1 MDAAAQVETVIELL
15 RQLGVSVRNER
26 LGGDGGGLCHIRGE
40 TVMFIDSDADI
51 VTTAERCVDALATI
65 PGTGQLNMPD
75 DLRELVSAA
84 ARSRGS
90 R

>member
-15 RQLGVSVRNER
+15 RQLGVSVRYER
-26 LGGDGGGLCHIRGE
+26 LGGEGGGLCHIRGE

-51 VTTAERCVDALATI
+51 VSTAERCIDSLASI
-65 PGTGQLNMPD
+65 PGSERMS
-75 DLRELVSAA
+75 VSAELKKLLDG
-84 ARSRGS
+84 ARR